1 MHSNLVRNAFL
12 TYCTASGQEVVG
24 PEFGY
29 PVAYDV
35 EQKAIMT
42 NSKDTINPAH
52 YQQGAIQCI
61 EALESATIGKS
72 GIEAVCTANII
83 KYLWRYEAKG
93 GVEDVRKARWYLEH
107 LVAVLEEREEG
118 GDSVQA

>member
-1 MHSNLVRNAFL
+1 
-12 TYCTASGQEVVG
+12 
-24 PEFGY
+24 
-29 PVAYDV
+29 
-35 EQKAIMT
+35 MT

-118 GDSVQA
+118 GASVQA